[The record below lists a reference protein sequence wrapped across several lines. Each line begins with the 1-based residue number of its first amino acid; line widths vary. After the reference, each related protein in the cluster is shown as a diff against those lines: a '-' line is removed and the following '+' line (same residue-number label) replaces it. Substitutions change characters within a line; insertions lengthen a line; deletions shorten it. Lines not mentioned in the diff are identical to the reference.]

1 VSCDDKKTESKV
13 GYPPLVELLRE
24 SMQHA
29 SLAEQLEVS
38 MEHIVTKLNWASTQL
53 SRAVEQ
59 LREVSARASRQSAQP
74 QLAQGSSVPEADGRG
89 RGGGTH
95 ALLEALE
102 DQSGV
107 ANKRRQCRAMVD
119 VTQKLLLL
127 IDALFC
133 HLHRELLGSSCS
145 VSCSVV
151 LQRLVD
157 SLLHLLSLT
166 AGPNARLFDTRDP
179 ATVRRMGGTW
189 HLRPHNLLLPLAA
202 ALISL
207 VLPEERQMPRA
218 SGGKHSA
225 AEAQREGRQEVESSR
240 KLLCANVMKAL
251 VCSPSFDI
259 QRFRE
264 LANVRSWVDTSLLS
278 LTPASGGPRLSSE
291 SCAATCASAG
301 PNTSTACAQDAVMRL
316 ELLLHALLAGLQTWN
331 ATYVHLC
338 LSLCPPCLSRPP
350 PVSSIVCS
358 ASATSGPQSVQCAHS
373 LPLICV
379 AWWAVVERRWNECPE
394 EQDIP
399 DHFLDPL
406 TWYQSPR
413 LAFHATSERL
423 ALWQLSTVADS

>member
-1 VSCDDKKTESKV
+1 MRAEESVGVEPECGLVRRPRLAAALLKYLEGGQWISATGVLVMAFGADSCNSFLCRLHLIANTSQGSPEEGQEAAAAQPLESVALAAVSSDDKKTEGKL

-29 SLAEQLEVS
+29 SLSDQLEVS

-74 QLAQGSSVPEADGRG
+74 QLAQGSSVPEADRRG

-102 DQSGV
+102 DQSGA

-127 IDALFC
+127 IDALCC
-133 HLHRELLGSSCS
+133 HLHRELLSS
-145 VSCSVV
+145 SCSVV

-166 AGPNARLFDTRDP
+166 AGPNARLFDTRDDT
-179 ATVRRMGGTW
+179 TVRRMGVTW

-207 VLPEERQMPRA
+207 VLPEERQMPRP
-218 SGGKHSA
+218 SCGRHCA
-225 AEAQREGRQEVESSR
+225 AEAQREGGQEV
-240 KLLCANVMKAL
+240 ANVLKAL

-278 LTPASGGPRLSSE
+278 LAPAPGGQRQSSE
-291 SCAATCASAG
+291 SCAATSASAG
-301 PNTSTACAQDAVMRL
+301 PNTCTACVQDAMMRL
-316 ELLLHALLAGLQTWN
+316 ERLLHALLAGLQTWN
-331 ATYVHLC
+331 AATYVHLC
-338 LSLCPPCLSRPP
+338 LSLSP
-350 PVSSIVCS
+350 
-358 ASATSGPQSVQCAHS
+358 SAT
-373 LPLICV
+373 I
-379 AWWAVVERRWNECPE
+379 
-394 EQDIP
+394 
-399 DHFLDPL
+399 
-406 TWYQSPR
+406 
-413 LAFHATSERL
+413 
-423 ALWQLSTVADS
+423 

>member
-1 VSCDDKKTESKV
+1 
-13 GYPPLVELLRE
+13 L
-24 SMQHA
+24 
-29 SLAEQLEVS
+29 
-38 MEHIVTKLNWASTQL
+38 
-53 SRAVEQ
+53 
-59 LREVSARASRQSAQP
+59 
-74 QLAQGSSVPEADGRG
+74 
-89 RGGGTH
+89 
-95 ALLEALE
+95 
-102 DQSGV
+102 

-179 ATVRRMGGTW
+179 ATVRRMGVTW

-207 VLPEERQMPRA
+207 VLPEERQMPRP

-225 AEAQREGRQEVESSR
+225 AEAQREGGQEV
-240 KLLCANVMKAL
+240 ANVLKAL

-301 PNTSTACAQDAVMRL
+301 GPNTSTACAQDAVMRL

-338 LSLCPPCLSRPP
+338 LSLSPMSLSP
-350 PVSSIVCS
+350 
-358 ASATSGPQSVQCAHS
+358 SATP
-373 LPLICV
+373 
-379 AWWAVVERRWNECPE
+379 
-394 EQDIP
+394 
-399 DHFLDPL
+399 
-406 TWYQSPR
+406 
-413 LAFHATSERL
+413 
-423 ALWQLSTVADS
+423 